1 MESVLLEAGTAGG
14 MRHGPRV
21 ALLCLLLLAVAAPQ
35 GAVGQPAAGAAVQE
49 GNSLTAESTTLT
61 VQLRADGDAEWTVST
76 GFVLDDANDTR
87 AFDRLKADFRAGNAD
102 VAYDVS
108 AFEAAAAAASEETG
122 REMRIESVRFRNE
135 TVRQGDQRIGRL
147 VLQFRWT
154 NFAEESGDRI
164 RVGDAFNT
172 TSGTWLPGLTSRQ
185 TLIVEPPSG
194 YAVFD
199 SPPDVGP
206 EQGRLTWEGPT
217 TFEPGY
223 LSQITYAGTTPTQTA
238 TPTPG
243 DDGPNLGTVELVG
256 GGLLLFAAL
265 ALGGYVLARRD
276 DDPFD
281 GDAPATTDSGG
292 GDTPDAPAGPATT
305 DQTAGAE
312 PAVEE
317 SDDDEPDWDLLSDEE
332 RVEYL
337 LEENGGRM
345 KQASIVEET
354 GWSNAKVSQLLSAM
368 DEAGRVDKLRIG
380 RENLIS
386 LPDEEV
392 AEVGDGEE

>member
-21 ALLCLLLLAVAAPQ
+21 ALLCLLLLAVAAPL

-102 VAYDVS
+102 VAYDVA

-122 REMRIESVRFRNE
+122 REMAIESVRYRNE
-135 TVRQGDQRIGRL
+135 TVREGDQRVGRL
-147 VLQFRWT
+147 VLRFRWT

-172 TSGTWLPGLTSRQ
+172 TTGTWLPGLTSRQ
-185 TLIVEPPSG
+185 TLVVEPPSG

-199 SPPDVGP
+199 SPPDVGA
-206 EQGRLTWEGPT
+206 EQGRLTWAGPA

-223 LSQITYAGTTPTQTA
+223 LSQITYTGTTPTRSRTA
-238 TPTPG
+238 TP
-243 DDGPNLGTVELVG
+243 DEEGPQLGAVELVG

-281 GDAPATTDSGG
+281 GDAPTAGTGN
-292 GDTPDAPAGPATT
+292 GDTPDAPAGGATT
-305 DQTAGAE
+305 DQAAE
-312 PAVEE
+312 PTVAEPE
-317 SDDDEPDWDLLSDEE
+317 PADEPDWELLSDEE

-345 KQASIVEET
+345 KQARIVEET
-354 GWSNAKVSQLLSAM
+354 GWSNAKVSQLLSGM
-368 DEAGRVDKLRIG
+368 DDAGRVDKLRIG

-392 AEVGDGEE
+392 AELGDDEE

>member
-21 ALLCLLLLAVAAPQ
+21 ALLCLLLLAVVAPL
-35 GAVGQPAAGAAVQE
+35 GALGQPAAGATVQE

-76 GFVLDDANDTR
+76 SFVLDDANDTR

-102 VAYDVS
+102 VAYDVG
-108 AFEAAAAAASEETG
+108 AFEAAAAAASEKTG
-122 REMRIESVRFRNE
+122 REMRIESVRSRNE
-135 TVRQGDQRIGRL
+135 TVQQGEQRVGRL
-147 VLQFRWT
+147 VLRFRWT
-154 NFAEESGDRI
+154 NFVEESGDRI

-185 TLIVEPPSG
+185 TLVIEPPSG

-199 SPPDVGP
+199 SPPDVGA

-223 LSQITYAGTTPTQTA
+223 LSQITYAGTTPTRTV
-238 TPTPG
+238 TPSPT
-243 DDGPNLGTVELVG
+243 DDGPELGTFELVG

-265 ALGGYVLARRD
+265 ALGGYMLARRD
-276 DDPFD
+276 NDSFG
-281 GDAPATTDSGG
+281 GDTPAATDSGG
-292 GDTPDAPAGPATT
+292 GDTPDAPTESVTGNQATE
-305 DQTAGAE
+305 AE

-317 SDDDEPDWDLLSDEE
+317 SNNEPNWDLLSDEE

-345 KQASIVEET
+345 KQARIVEET

-368 DEAGRVDKLRIG
+368 DEADRVDKLRIG

>member
-14 MRHGPRV
+14 MRYGLRL
-21 ALLCLLLLAVAAPQ
+21 ALLCLLLLAVAAPL
-35 GAVGQPAAGAAVQE
+35 GAVGQPAAGASVQE
-49 GNSLTAESTTLT
+49 ANSLTVESTTLT

-76 GFVLDDANDTR
+76 GFILDDANDTR

-102 VAYDVS
+102 VAYDVG
-108 AFEAAAAAASEETG
+108 AFEAAAAAASDATG
-122 REMRIESVRFRNE
+122 REMAVESVRYRNE
-135 TVRQGDQRIGRL
+135 TVQQGDQQVGRL
-147 VLQFRWT
+147 VLRFRWT

-172 TSGTWLPGLTSRQ
+172 TTGTWLPGLTSRQ
-185 TLIVEPPSG
+185 TLVVEPPSG

-199 SPPDVGP
+199 SPPGVGA
-206 EQGRLTWEGPT
+206 EQGRLTWGGPT

-223 LSQITYAGTTPTQTA
+223 LSQITYTGTTPTGTQT
-238 TPTPG
+238 PNP
-243 DDGPNLGTVELVG
+243 DDPFLGTVELVG

-265 ALGGYVLARRD
+265 ALGGYALARRD
-276 DDPFD
+276 GGPFD
-281 GDAPATTDSGG
+281 DDAPAATDD
-292 GDTPDAPAGPATT
+292 GDTPDAPAGTAATT
-305 DQTAGAE
+305 EVPAE
-312 PAVEE
+312 PPEE
-317 SDDDEPDWDLLSDEE
+317 EPTDDEPDWDLLSDEE

-345 KQASIVEET
+345 KQATIVEET
-354 GWSNAKVSQLLSAM
+354 GWSNAKVSQLLSGM
-368 DEAGRVDKLRIG
+368 DESGRVDKLRIG

-392 AEVGDGEE
+392 AELGDEE